1 MFLMKPWMLAA
12 GLLLASLSAA
22 ALEKEN
28 DWSLRIKQEAQGWVA
43 KLHGNATYSGGS
55 SHHRSKGSGVMVDKA
70 RSVAPFSRV
79 RLDGP
84 VDAQLLQSGSE
95 GLHIVADDNIEPLI
109 ETRVV
114 GDTLVISL
122 KDGAGFSTRR
132 APYVRVDF
140 KNLAGIELK
149 GSGDLQLERI
159 KSDAL
164 SLVLSGSGDL
174 NIGLLEARE
183 LSASLSGSGD
193 VQLAGRA
200 DVQSWQLSGS
210 GDVSAQSLVG
220 KNVKAQL
227 SGSGD
232 LNLGVSDSLDVS
244 LSGSGDLCYAGRPT
258 IRQSISGSGELC
270 SR

>member
-1 MFLMKPWMLAA
+1 MSLMKPWMLAA

-183 LSASLSGSGD
+183 LGYLLDCAETTVAAALARKESRGAHAREDYPDRDDVNFLTHSLATKSEGGPALTYKP
-193 VQLAGRA
+193 V
-200 DVQSWQLSGS
+200 
-210 GDVSAQSLVG
+210 
-220 KNVKAQL
+220 
-227 SGSGD
+227 
-232 LNLGVSDSLDVS
+232 
-244 LSGSGDLCYAGRPT
+244 T
-258 IRQSISGSGELC
+258 ITKFQPKPRIY
-270 SR
+270 